1 MPVKITTKEYKRAN
15 LVEISGRIDS
25 NTAPQLEQTLKK
37 IIDEGRYRIVVDLA
51 ETDFMSSAGLRA
63 LIAALKQV
71 RRFNRGDLRLSSM
84 PVKLRKAFELAGLLD
99 LFQLFDNSVDAV
111 GSF

>member
-1 MPVKITTKEYKRAN
+1 MAVKITTKEYKRVD
-15 LVEISGRIDS
+15 LVQVDGRIDS
-25 NTAPQLEQTLKK
+25 STAPQLEQALSN

-71 RRFNRGDLRLSSM
+71 RRFNRGDLRLASI
-84 PVKLRKAFELAGLLD
+84 PTKVRKAFELAGLLE
-99 LFQLFDNSVDAV
+99 LFQVFDNSIDAV